1 MAFLETSIAVTF
13 GLILA
18 AAVVVGT
25 IADFL
30 RIPKVT
36 AYLLVGILLGDSVW
50 NVLPSEHVKDLHP
63 LTQFALALVLFNLGG
78 HFPAVHIRRILTRVL
93 RLAAGEIFATFICV
107 SLGLLVLTQDPHIS
121 FLLAALALATAPAT
135 TILVLKEANSEG
147 PVTELT
153 SALVIVNNV
162 VCILAFELI
171 FVCVQVVLEQSSAAA
186 HIQLGWLL
194 RDLAGSLFLGI
205 VAGLM
210 ASYGCSLV
218 AESKKLVLLIGLIGL
233 LLGINEALHTPYM
246 ISFLAM
252 GLTVANSAENP
263 QRMIKRLDHPTAFLC
278 VVFFVIHGAELELDK
293 LWNAG
298 LIGAGYIVFRSCGK
312 FFGIFTA
319 GKLGGEP
326 EAVHRWLGLALVA
339 QAGAA
344 IALAE
349 IAQERA
355 PELGAQLQ
363 TIILGTV
370 VFFEIAGPLL
380 IRQSVLHA
388 GEVPLLY
395 AIHHTSAS
403 PLEEL
408 KGLWSRLVA
417 ASGQVPKNLRDPDKI
432 TVKDV
437 VRKNVESLH
446 EDARFDEVVAWI
458 AHSHDNTF
466 PIVDAHAALVGVIRY
481 ADLSHVM
488 FDPHV
493 STLVRATDLTTPADH
508 LTPDAC
514 ISDALTMFQTGR
526 DDCIPVV
533 TTEEPQRYLGIVRR
547 RDVLGHFVPQETKR
561 TADSD
566 TPSTSEKS
574 TTPDENNPW
583 EEETED
589 VT

>member
-1 MAFLETSIAVTF
+1 MEFMETSFAATF
-13 GLILA
+13 GLILGT
-18 AAVVVGT
+18 AVVVGT
-25 IADFL
+25 LADFL

-36 AYLLVGILLGDSVW
+36 AYLLVGILLGPSVCGL
-50 NVLPSEHVKDLHP
+50 LPKDHVENLQP
-63 LTQFALALVLFNLGG
+63 LTDFAMALVLFNLGG

-93 RLAAGEIFATFICV
+93 RLATGEMLTTFACV
-107 SLGLLVLTQDPHIS
+107 SVGLMILTHDPHIS

-135 TILVLKEANSEG
+135 TILALKEANSEG

-171 FVCVQVVLEQSSAAA
+171 FVCVQVVLEKSSVAA

-194 RDLAGSLFLGI
+194 RDVSGSLFLGI
-205 VAGLM
+205 FAGLV

-218 AESKKLVLLIGLIGL
+218 AESKKLVLLIGVIGL
-233 LLGINEALHTPYM
+233 LLGVNESLETNYM

-263 QRMIKRLDHPTAFLC
+263 QKMISRLERLTTFLC
-278 VVFFVIHGAELELDK
+278 VVFFVIHGSELELDK

-298 LIGAGYIVFRSCGK
+298 LIGVGYIVLRSCGK
-312 FFGIFTA
+312 YFGIFGA
-319 GKLGGEP
+319 ARWGGEP
-326 EAVHRWLGLALVA
+326 EAIRHWLGLALVA

-344 IALAE
+344 ITLAE
-349 IAQERA
+349 MAKERSQEIGG
-355 PELGAQLQ
+355 ELQ

-380 IRQSVLHA
+380 IRQSVLQA

-408 KGLWSRLVA
+408 KGLWSRLVM

-437 VRKNVESLH
+437 VRKNVDSLN
-446 EDARFDEVVAWI
+446 ENARFDEVVAWI

-466 PIVDAHAALVGVIRY
+466 PIVDAHASLVGVIRY

-493 STLVRATDLTTPADH
+493 SALVRATDLTTPADH

-533 TTEEPQRYLGIVRR
+533 TSEEPQRYLGIVRR
-547 RDVLGHFVPQETKR
+547 RDVLGHFVRQETQR
-561 TADSD
+561 TAKQSTTSEDDNSASED
-566 TPSTSEKS
+566 TPS
-574 TTPDENNPW
+574 
-583 EEETED
+583 
-589 VT
+589 